1 MRNLSEIVKAWPVVD
16 GWSVAPEGIDFCE
29 AGTRIKVGSHLTRLQ
44 GDQTLNG
51 TGFTHFR
58 RFYRLWQGM
67 WKGKRRTKAKQV
79 VWSSE
84 TKPATNVMQ
93 GLGS

>member
-29 AGTRIKVGSHLTRLQ
+29 AGTRIKVGSHLTRVQ

-51 TGFTHFR
+51 TQAITFFR
-58 RFYRLWQGM
+58 
-67 WKGKRRTKAKQV
+67 
-79 VWSSE
+79 
-84 TKPATNVMQ
+84 
-93 GLGS
+93 

>member
-1 MRNLSEIVKAWPVVD
+1 MNVRWLNLYQAHESENKSPWAMWPTEEIANAMQDPYRRRVGDKA
-16 GWSVAPEGIDFCE
+16 
-29 AGTRIKVGSHLTRLQ
+29 
-44 GDQTLNG
+44 G